1 MENETTFTKFGNSFQ
16 SKVIALLL
24 TNKSF
29 LQTISDILK
38 SKYFDSD
45 ANKWLVGTIIGYF
58 LEYKTAPTLEAIKIK
73 IDDED
78 NDVLKTSVITKLK
91 DAWNLR
97 EASDLK
103 FVEEKTLDFCK
114 NQTLKNAIVQSV

>member
-16 SKVIALLL
+16 SKIIALLL

-91 DAWNLR
+91 DAWNL
-97 EASDLK
+97 SYNPSIYFK
-103 FVEEKTLDFCK
+103 MVNMT
-114 NQTLKNAIVQSV
+114 I